1 METQFHIKR
10 GIRKKLLYTMIGLIA
25 GLLITLT
32 FIHTFSQKRILEREA
47 ESRIA
52 MMKENLVE
60 RGRILSG
67 YLSHQA
73 ENDIAFLNLS
83 NVKEIINKSIDEDKS
98 MSYAILTDQS
108 SKAHIHTLNPE
119 LEGEKL
125 SDEEDW
131 FAVNQSKVIIN
142 EYVKDGNSFM
152 EFVVPVNSMEVIVPV
167 NANTEPWGIRSADTG
182 PWGILRLGFSLNL
195 LNKEIINSRKDI
207 GKQTKNII
215 IQSTLT
221 SFMFISIGVILVFM
235 ISTRL
240 SKPIIDLTKSAREL
254 SKGNF
259 GITENIKIDSGDEI
273 GLLASEF
280 IEMSRNLKISRER
293 LEVYSQTLEQKVE
306 DRTIKLKE
314 ANEKSEAA
322 NEKLQEID
330 NMKTEFLSIVSHELR
345 TPLAAVLG
353 YAKIINNRLNDVI
366 FPNVR
371 EDSKVVMS
379 TRKVNKGLG
388 TIISEGERL
397 TELINDLLD
406 ITKIEAGKIEW
417 KMEPVS
423 VAEII
428 ERAMAITSSSFEQY
442 GLEPISDVEDGLPKV
457 VGDKNWLEQ
466 VMINLIS
473 NAMKFT
479 EKGSVLC
486 RARKINN
493 EIIIS
498 VIDTGT
504 GISDIDKEK
513 IFEKFKQAGT
523 TIKGKP
529 KGTGL
534 GLPICKEIVKH
545 HGGRIWVESELG
557 KGSIFSFTLPCSTV
571 G

>member
-32 FIHTFSQKRILEREA
+32 FIHTFSQKRILERET
-47 ESRIA
+47 ESRIT
-52 MMKENLVE
+52 MMKENLLD
-60 RGRILSG
+60 RGKILSD

-73 ENDIAFLNLS
+73 ENDIAFHNLS

-125 SDEEDW
+125 SNEEDW

-152 EFVVPVNSMEVIVPV
+152 EFVVPINSMEVVVPV

-182 PWGILRLGFSLNL
+182 QWGILRLGFSLNL

-240 SKPIIDLTKSAREL
+240 SKPIIDLTKSVREL

-259 GITENIKIDSGDEI
+259 SITENIKIDSGDEI
-273 GLLASEF
+273 GILASEF
-280 IEMSRNLKISRER
+280 VEMSKNLRISREN
-293 LEVYSQTLEQKVE
+293 LEVHSRTLEQKVE
-306 DRTIKLKE
+306 DRTLKLKE
-314 ANEKSEAA
+314 ANKRSEEA
-322 NEKLQEID
+322 NKKLQEID
-330 NMKTEFLSIVSHELR
+330 NMKTEFLSTVSHELR
-345 TPLAAVLG
+345 TPLSLVLG
-353 YAKIINNRLNDVI
+353 FARIIKKRFEDVI
-366 FPNVR
+366 FPHVKT
-371 EDSKVVMS
+371 EDSKVLKSINQVES
-379 TRKVNKGLG
+379 NLD
-388 TIISEGERL
+388 TIVSEGDRL
-397 TELINDLLD
+397 TDLIDDLLD
-406 ITKIEAGKIEW
+406 ITKIEAGKFEW
-417 KMEPVS
+417 EMEPTS
-423 VAEII
+423 VAEVIK
-428 ERAMAITSSSFEQY
+428 RATAIASSSFEEN
-442 GLEPISDVEDGLPKV
+442 GLELIKDIEDRLPKV
-457 VGDKNWLEQ
+457 VGDENRIQQ
-466 VMINLIS
+466 VIINLIS
-473 NAMKFT
+473 NAVKFT
-479 EKGSVLC
+479 EKGSVTC

-493 EIIIS
+493 EIMIS

-504 GISDIDKEK
+504 GISKSDHVK
-513 IFEKFKQAGT
+513 IFEKFKQT
-523 TIKGKP
+523 SIPLKNKP

-534 GLPICKEIVKH
+534 GLPICKEIVEH
-545 HGGRIWVESELG
+545 HGGRIWVESEQG
-557 KGSIFSFTLPCSTV
+557 KGSVFSFTLPCSN
-571 G
+571 